1 MMVQRN
7 LRGMPS
13 TGARSLEAKD
23 PLEALAAGHDRN
35 VVVAQLR
42 RGTYKC
48 CFLDENE
55 KTVRTEVLWRPR

>member
-1 MMVQRN
+1 
-7 LRGMPS
+7 MPS

>member
-1 MMVQRN
+1 
-7 LRGMPS
+7 MPS

-23 PLEALAAGHDRN
+23 PPRGAGHDRN
-35 VVVAQLR
+35 VVVARLR

-55 KTVRTEVLWRPR
+55 KTVIKLSGVAAPIEPPRSAS